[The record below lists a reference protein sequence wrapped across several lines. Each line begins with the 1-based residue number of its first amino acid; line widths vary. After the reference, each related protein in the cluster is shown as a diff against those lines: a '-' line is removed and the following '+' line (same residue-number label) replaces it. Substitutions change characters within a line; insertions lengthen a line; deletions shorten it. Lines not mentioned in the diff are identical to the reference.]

1 MKIFKKIAI
10 SIIAL
15 IILIMIGGYLY
26 FDQKFT
32 PEDNYLTVK
41 NESGRVPITWLG
53 TDKNV
58 LLIPVKFP
66 DDSSKYYMQ
75 FDTGSPYTLFY
86 SNSIK
91 NIKGISVKN
100 NRAKTSFQI
109 GNTQISSD
117 KFKLFNNDKL
127 DEENDSIKIIGTI
140 GADILE
146 DRKTAINLKG
156 SQVAFNLLKK
166 PKEFKNN
173 FSDFKFKKRKI
184 IIKAFLNG
192 NEEKFIYDSGT
203 SAYELLTNKE
213 IWKQLK
219 SPNSK
224 VVVEKAKSWE
234 NTLTSYT
241 ANCKNKLLLNSKEI
255 PLNEVTYVEGFSE
268 KQYLMMKFSGMTG
281 MLGNKI
287 FLKNSIYI
295 DCIDNKIGIN

>member
-10 SIIAL
+10 AIIGF
-15 IILIMIGGYLY
+15 IVLIMFGGYLY

-41 NESGRVPITWLG
+41 NESGLVPIIWLG

-66 DDSSKYYMQ
+66 DDSTKYYMQ

-86 SNSIK
+86 FNSIK
-91 NIKGISVKN
+91 NVNGILVKN
-100 NRAKTSFQI
+100 NKAASFFQI

-117 KFKLFNNDKL
+117 KFKLFNNDNL
-127 DEENDSIKIIGTI
+127 DEVNDSIKIIGTI

-146 DRKTAINLKG
+146 DRKTLINLKDG
-156 SQVAFNLLKK
+156 QVAFNLAEK

-173 FSDFKFKKRKI
+173 LSDFTFKKRKI

-192 NEEKFIYDSGT
+192 EEEKFIYDSGT

-213 IWKQLK
+213 IWQQLK

-281 MLGNKI
+281 MLGNKM
-287 FLKNSIYI
+287 FLKNCIYI
-295 DCIDNKIGIN
+295 DCIDKKIGIN

>member
-10 SIIAL
+10 AIIAL
-15 IILIMIGGYLY
+15 IILIVVVGYLY

-156 SQVAFNLLKK
+156 SQVAFNLSEKSIK
-166 PKEFKNN
+166 FKNN
-173 FSDFKFKKRKI
+173 FADFKFKKRKI
-184 IIKAFLNG
+184 IITAFLNG

-287 FLKNSIYI
+287 FLKNCIYI

>member
-10 SIIAL
+10 AIIAL
-15 IILIMIGGYLY
+15 IILIVIGGYLY

-32 PEDNYLTVK
+32 PEDNYLKVE
-41 NESGRVPITWLG
+41 NESGQVPIIWLG
-53 TDKNV
+53 TEKNV
-58 LLIPVKFP
+58 LLVPVKFSK
-66 DDSSKYYMQ
+66 DDEKYYMQ

-91 NIKGISVKN
+91 NVNGISVKN
-100 NRAKTSFQI
+100 DRATTSFQI

-117 KFKLFNNDKL
+117 KFKLFNNDNL

-146 DRKTAINLKG
+146 DRKTAINLKEG
-156 SQVAFNLLKK
+156 QVAFNLLEK

-173 FSDFKFKKRKI
+173 LSDFKFKKRKI

-213 IWKQLK
+213 IWQQLK

-224 VVVEKAKSWE
+224 VIIEKAKSWE

-287 FLKNSIYI
+287 FLKNCIYI

>member
-10 SIIAL
+10 AIIAL
-15 IILIMIGGYLY
+15 IILIVVGGYLY

-146 DRKTAINLKG
+146 DRNTAINLKG
-156 SQVAFNLLKK
+156 SQVAFNLLEK

-173 FSDFKFKKRKI
+173 LSDFKFKKRKI

-287 FLKNSIYI
+287 FLKNCIYI